1 MSVKLFSEKLTFKP
15 IDKCA
20 RKVYNK
26 CVLRKEQRK
35 GINVMQLLKLGQEDY
50 DALENVKE
58 LLDTLMK
65 QMKSD
70 SNHQMMN
77 YDTQRF
83 LDYDALKLAQR
94 YLKRNFG

>member
-1 MSVKLFSEKLTFKP
+1 
-15 IDKCA
+15 
-20 RKVYNK
+20 
-26 CVLRKEQRK
+26 
-35 GINVMQLLKLGQEDY
+35 MQLLKLGQEDY

-58 LLDTLMK
+58 LLDELMK

>member
-1 MSVKLFSEKLTFKP
+1 
-15 IDKCA
+15 
-20 RKVYNK
+20 
-26 CVLRKEQRK
+26 
-35 GINVMQLLKLGQEDY
+35 MQLLKLGQEDY

-58 LLDTLMK
+58 LLDELMK

-70 SNHQMMN
+70 SNYQMMN